1 MRLYPADKFQSA
13 GARRYANGK
22 MRTFTYRHWGSELVL
37 IGAWSAAA
45 DGDSAE
51 AVESG
56 LRDLQE
62 AVWSDSPPQLQPGPE
77 LESLLAWE
85 HPLARALV
93 LIYHAV
99 SRHPADLG
107 HAELLRQAARQVLQQ
122 APIAH
127 VEATDAAPFLQ
138 AGVVSEED
146 GAYVRWAALYVL
158 RDLAQ
163 AADFPLLARWLPVPE
178 GARGASS
185 AVASAQAALVEQQTE
200 AVWGLRALV
209 LREPGLKT
217 SSGLEQLLLRLVQS
231 AGVEPP
237 VRSAA
242 MQALLA
248 GYPSAEAELALGQVA
263 ADATAGEAGWAAAVA
278 LFGKQ
283 PEPHAEL
290 LLAVYRRASR
300 PESFNPLF
308 TQLALDAEA
317 AALRIALRRPDGALP
332 LLWFDGGT
340 VFALCQADGAV
351 PPGAD
356 EPSMAEIGGA
366 WTSAPDALRARLLC
380 QLSESGHPAGRA
392 LAILAGP
399 APAAEPAED
408 EELAYDEDGHFAA
421 DLDADTVTLHAAA
434 AAPPPAEVQWRELAR
449 AVLQDPPL
457 TRLIASD
464 VSDGSTV
471 PRRPTDL
478 HPSNHCAALTMLGD
492 QGAPSDAAL
501 LTRWFLA
508 ASQSDNPIGV
518 AAIKALYCHS
528 ARYCQPPP
536 DSQLLARVIELANAG
551 SGELRRE
558 AVQLLGCWPAEQTG
572 ATLRALAQDP
582 TFAVC
587 CIAER
592 ALAAQSFAA
601 GEEPEPIFRSGV

>member
-1 MRLYPADKFQSA
+1 
-13 GARRYANGK
+13 

-37 IGAWSAAA
+37 IGAWPAAA
-45 DGDSAE
+45 EGDSAE
-51 AVESG
+51 AVESR

-62 AVWSDSPPQLQPGPE
+62 AVWSDSPPQLQPGAE
-77 LESLLAWE
+77 LESLLALE

-99 SRHPADLG
+99 SRHPVDPG
-107 HAELLRQAARQVLQQ
+107 HADTLRRAALQVLQQ
-122 APIAH
+122 EPIAH
-127 VEATDAAPFLQ
+127 VEAAEAALLLP
-138 AGVVSEED
+138 AGVVSEAD

-163 AADFPLLARWLPVPE
+163 AADFPLLARWLPAPQE
-178 GARGASS
+178 RRGADS
-185 AVASAQAALVEQQTE
+185 AAAATQAALVEQQTE
-200 AVWGLRALV
+200 AVLGLSALV
-209 LREPGLKT
+209 QREPELRTG
-217 SSGLEQLLLRLVQS
+217 SGLESLLLKLVKS
-231 AGVEPP
+231 AGIEPP

-248 GYPSAEAELALGQVA
+248 VYPSAEADLALGQVA
-263 ADATAGEAGWAAAVA
+263 ADEAAGEAGWAAAVA

-290 LLAVYRRASR
+290 LLAVYRRAAR
-300 PESFNPLF
+300 PEAFNPLF
-308 TQLALDAEA
+308 TQLALDADA

-332 LLWFDGGT
+332 LLWLDGGT
-340 VFALCQADGAV
+340 VFALCQADGA
-351 PPGAD
+351 PPAGAD
-356 EPSMAEIGGA
+356 EPAMAEIRGA
-366 WTSAPDALRARLLC
+366 WSTAPDALRARLLS

-399 APAAEPAED
+399 VAAAEPDQDDELAYAED
-408 EELAYDEDGHFAA
+408 EDLTAELAGD
-421 DLDADTVTLHAAA
+421 AAA
-434 AAPPPAEVQWRELAR
+434 SDAGAAASAPAEVDFRELSR
-449 AVLQDPPL
+449 TVLQDPPL
-457 TRLIASD
+457 TRLIAAD
-464 VSDGSTV
+464 VTDGRTA
-471 PRRPTDL
+471 PRLPPDL

-492 QGAPSDAAL
+492 QGAPSDGAL

-508 ASQSDNPIGV
+508 ASQDDNPIGV

-536 DSQLLARVIELANAG
+536 DPQLLARVIDLANAG
-551 SGELRRE
+551 TWELRRE

-572 ATLRALAQDP
+572 ATLRELAQDP

-592 ALAAQSFAA
+592 ALAAQAFAA
-601 GEEPEPIFRSGV
+601 GLEPEPIFRATA